1 MRPEYEPAPDAL
13 RGRVGTPDILS
24 MLALEAALDVWE
36 GVRIEAVR
44 AKALALT
51 DFFLRCVGTYLPA
64 GRVESVTPAAHA
76 ERGSQVALRCPDAEE
91 VMRRLIARGVVGDFR
106 APDVLRFGFTPLYLG
121 FADVERAARVLAEV
135 VAEADAAEPPPSHPA

>member
-1 MRPEYEPAPDAL
+1 M
-13 RGRVGTPDILS
+13 
-24 MLALEAALDVWE
+24 
-36 GVRIEAVR
+36 
-44 AKALALT
+44 
-51 DFFLRCVGTYLPA
+51 
-64 GRVESVTPAAHA
+64 ESVTPAAHT

-135 VAEADAAEPPPSHPA
+135 VAEADAAEPPPLTQRDIRVRAHVTGLIPSRPSAGNPPATVSPIPHRR